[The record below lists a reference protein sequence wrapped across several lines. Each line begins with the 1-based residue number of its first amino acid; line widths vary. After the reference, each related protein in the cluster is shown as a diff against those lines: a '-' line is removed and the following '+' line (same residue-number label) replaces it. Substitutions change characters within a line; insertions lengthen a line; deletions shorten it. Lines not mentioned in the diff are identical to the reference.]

1 MLYLLKQET
10 HRLISLVNELTC
22 MPSFRGLILSRKRFI
37 IQLIDMKS
45 NQLTLYHC
53 VGNGLKRTDAISLSH
68 QETTLHCLR
77 EQGLFVLGANVR
89 INTLSLSSGHTN
101 TVWQSESPF

>member
-1 MLYLLKQET
+1 
-10 HRLISLVNELTC
+10 
-22 MPSFRGLILSRKRFI
+22 
-37 IQLIDMKS
+37 MKS

-77 EQGLFVLGANVR
+77 EQGLFVLEPTFVSTPYRQVLAIR
-89 INTLSLSSGHTN
+89 IRFGNPKLR
-101 TVWQSESPF
+101 SEVYELRPNLFCVVTIVETR

>member
-1 MLYLLKQET
+1 
-10 HRLISLVNELTC
+10 
-22 MPSFRGLILSRKRFI
+22 
-37 IQLIDMKS
+37 MKS

-53 VGNGLKRTDAISLSH
+53 VGNSLKRTDAISLSH

-77 EQGLFVLGANVR
+77 EQGLFALGANVR

-101 TVWQSESPF
+101 TVWQSETPF